1 MAMVLPP
8 HLPPWFFIIINLI
21 LTVSSLENC
30 DVKIDISSGTI
41 SENGENRDI
50 VYDGTTFKYGQDY
63 FINETGTFGC
73 ACHVLSCV
81 HECCDSGQVV
91 DVSSGSIQCVT
102 AKTSTTKAKLFHII
116 QVPDRPVCEKQ
127 TIVLNFTKE
136 EFTSMISD
144 KDHIEIDSYSI
155 HYDSYCIT
163 TEEDTIVLVAC
174 ISSTGSIDKTIH
186 CLGMIISMPF
196 LLMTFLVYLVLPEKN
211 VHQVALMFYVL
222 HLLLAYVC
230 LVTINLSPHLDFC
243 HAAAYMTL
251 FFFVVSFFWMN
262 VICFDIWYTFSGGRG
277 YGSKKSSEKRK
288 LILYT
293 LYAEG
298 LPLLHLLV
306 VYLMDRY
313 MDTDSIHKPNI
324 GVTKCFLADGFPNLW
339 YFYGEASISVIAN
352 IVFFIFTALKIRQ
365 VKKETSMLKQNE
377 SKRHTFEK
385 EQQRFNLYLKLLLA
399 MGVNWSME
407 IISWLV
413 NWLTNEQYSY
423 IWYITDFVNAAYGV
437 IIFFIFVFKKKMWKL
452 LQKRYYNL
460 MGKPHLARAVTS
472 TTDTRTSHYSSTN
485 YSSAD
490 THLTDRTTINDRTS
504 AINRNNRNEEIPLHR
519 S

>member
-1 MAMVLPP
+1 MRFLVFYLSVFVVVCAENDEDIKLCQYENNLNLTKYTSNSTKVCGNSVNPVRKCCKP
-8 HLPPWFFIIINLI
+8 GFFLAPRRQCLKSNKTEPFTVQIYHRTEFVRNVSNISDFVVGI
-21 LTVSSLENC
+21 LACPYYKLDSTPSDEFY
-30 DVKIDISSGTI
+30 I
-41 SENGENRDI
+41 
-50 VYDGTTFKYGQDY
+50 Q
-63 FINETGTFGC
+63 ETGD
-73 ACHVLSCV
+73 LYLPN
-81 HECCDSGQVV
+81 
-91 DVSSGSIQCVT
+91 
-102 AKTSTTKAKLFHII
+102 AKLGIY
-116 QVPDRPVCEKQ
+116 VDNERYCVDDRDGYRYMGFLCIGKDQLQ
-127 TIVLNFTKE
+127 TNRKVNAI
-136 EFTSMISD
+136 
-144 KDHIEIDSYSI
+144 
-155 HYDSYCIT
+155 
-163 TEEDTIVLVAC
+163 
-174 ISSTGSIDKTIH
+174 
-186 CLGMIISMPF
+186 GMIISMPF

-385 EQQRFNLYLKLLLA
+385 EQQRPLVSIFYRFNLYLKLLLA

>member
-1 MAMVLPP
+1 MQAKIPHFVLFLFVKNLVFLATSAEFAKNISDSILDIKNAADLDLLSDFCRYKTCLRRCCNAFQSISNNTCQEAPESDIRNS
-8 HLPPWFFIIINLI
+8 LKLQFNVNSSEFTVINSNK
-21 LTVSSLENC
+21 VYCKDGYSSIPFNSDEIELE
-30 DVKIDISSGTI
+30 
-41 SENGENRDI
+41 ENRIYASEFEKWMDYKDFCI
-50 VYDGTTFKYGQDY
+50 EHDGESVG
-63 FINETGTFGC
+63 
-73 ACHVLSCV
+73 
-81 HECCDSGQVV
+81 
-91 DVSSGSIQCVT
+91 
-102 AKTSTTKAKLFHII
+102 
-116 QVPDRPVCEKQ
+116 
-127 TIVLNFTKE
+127 
-136 EFTSMISD
+136 
-144 KDHIEIDSYSI
+144 DSYS
-155 HYDSYCIT
+155 
-163 TEEDTIVLVAC
+163 LVILGC
-174 ISSTGSIDKTIH
+174 FEPESQYKGY
-186 CLGMIISMPF
+186 LGMIISMPF

-385 EQQRFNLYLKLLLA
+385 EQQRPLVSIFYRFNLYLKLLLA

>member
-1 MAMVLPP
+1 MTSLVKFSCVVFLLGVLSKSVE
-8 HLPPWFFIIINLI
+8 LNNN
-21 LTVSSLENC
+21 SSLNSCDNKVCIRKCCKEFEAITLYDTGKSTCQPFNQTHPYLNYENVHPVYQQRC
-30 DVKIDISSGTI
+30 GKDEYSIYINHTDTGFL
-41 SENGENRDI
+41 SENGSILVPSLGLGDLVVPADKYCFDHFDGAAGVFLCFSSETVENEQNH
-50 VYDGTTFKYGQDY
+50 VTF
-63 FINETGTFGC
+63 
-73 ACHVLSCV
+73 
-81 HECCDSGQVV
+81 
-91 DVSSGSIQCVT
+91 
-102 AKTSTTKAKLFHII
+102 
-116 QVPDRPVCEKQ
+116 
-127 TIVLNFTKE
+127 
-136 EFTSMISD
+136 
-144 KDHIEIDSYSI
+144 
-155 HYDSYCIT
+155 
-163 TEEDTIVLVAC
+163 
-174 ISSTGSIDKTIH
+174 
-186 CLGMIISMPF
+186 GMIISMPF

-385 EQQRFNLYLKLLLA
+385 EQQRPLVSIFYRFNLYLKLLLA

>member
-1 MAMVLPP
+1 MIVSVFVL
-8 HLPPWFFIIINLI
+8 WI
-21 LTVSSLENC
+21 LLKTSACVPLDIESSQDLQKHSVLDSFCDTTMCLRRCCAENEALYKDTCRNKSSTDTLKNIEDIFHISLEFFS
-30 DVKIDISSGTI
+30 V
-41 SENGENRDI
+41 
-50 VYDGTTFKYGQDY
+50 
-63 FINETGTFGC
+63 INSNNIFCESNS
-73 ACHVLSCV
+73 HPL
-81 HECCDSGQVV
+81 
-91 DVSSGSIQCVT
+91 
-102 AKTSTTKAKLFHII
+102 LFHIENVELI
-116 QVPDRPVCEKQ
+116 RNIIYIKDVESWKNYKEFCVEESRSVDSSNVSFV
-127 TIVLNFTKE
+127 VLGCFEDEAVTK
-136 EFTSMISD
+136 
-144 KDHIEIDSYSI
+144 
-155 HYDSYCIT
+155 
-163 TEEDTIVLVAC
+163 LV
-174 ISSTGSIDKTIH
+174 DKTVS
-186 CLGMIISMPF
+186 MIISMPF

-385 EQQRFNLYLKLLLA
+385 EQQRPLVSIFYRFNLYLKLLLA